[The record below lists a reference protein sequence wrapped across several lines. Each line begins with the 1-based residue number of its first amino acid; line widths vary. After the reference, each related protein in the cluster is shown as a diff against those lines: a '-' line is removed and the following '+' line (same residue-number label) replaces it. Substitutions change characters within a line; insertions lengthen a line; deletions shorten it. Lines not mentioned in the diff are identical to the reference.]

1 MLSNHSTLFILVSWY
16 VIVQLIY
23 NTWILSLLSKWR
35 IIPVFTFDF
44 WKSCISTCQL
54 KINHLCAVQKRR
66 SVLLI
71 GLCWPS
77 NVGRPHKCNMC
88 INTHSHRPCTRCYD
102 YLTILKTLD
111 ACLSLWDTHIG
122 VNLHLGNTCLLFFWQ
137 SLKIEPPLLTASLF
151 LPLHQPWSYILLLGS
166 AVQQVSCWS
175 HLHICDGLGF
185 TWSSDWKVDHKM
197 YRSQKCCLSSM
208 SVQDINFHLKVH
220 VISNNNC

>member
-1 MLSNHSTLFILVSWY
+1 MLSNHSTLFILVPCY
-16 VIVQLIY
+16 VIVQLVHI
-23 NTWILSLLSKWR
+23 TCILSCLGKWR
-35 IIPVFTFDF
+35 ISPVFTFDF

-54 KINHLCAVQKRR
+54 KINHLCAVLKRR

-151 LPLHQPWSYILLLGS
+151 SHLHNPCSNLLRIGH
-166 AVQQVSCWS
+166 AVYQVSCWY
-175 HLHICDGLGF
+175 HLHICDGLGC
-185 TWSSDWKVDHKM
+185 TWSSDWKVYHEM
-197 YRSQKCCLSSM
+197 SISQ
-208 SVQDINFHLKVH
+208 
-220 VISNNNC
+220 